1 MNVPLVLLS
10 VESDPPTWALQFVS
24 GIFGALLVLVG
35 GLLAMRADR
44 QRQDREFRYQEVTS
58 QRRLIADA
66 VISMRAWLD
75 SQMLIVPLI
84 AKADSSALDD
94 LANASSVQR
103 SADQREKAKKCL
115 LEAQFLVN
123 SKSLAPI
130 LAEIAGFIA
139 SYSDAVV
146 GPLFG
151 QGDEGDAPAEGLGKI
166 AACVR
171 LVESLEQQAIAEMQ
185 WP

>member
-1 MNVPLVLLS
+1 VNVPLVVLS
-10 VESDPPTWALQFVS
+10 VESGPPTWALQFVS

-151 QGDEGDAPAEGLGKI
+151 QGDEGDAAAEGLGKI

>member
-1 MNVPLVLLS
+1 MNVPLVVLS
-10 VESDPPTWALQFVS
+10 VESGPPTWALQFVS

-103 SADQREKAKKCL
+103 SADQQEKAKKCI

-151 QGDEGDAPAEGLGKI
+151 QGDEGDAAAEGLGKI

-171 LVESLEQQAIAEMQ
+171 LVESLEQQAIDEMQ

>member
-1 MNVPLVLLS
+1 MNVPSVLLS
-10 VESDPPTWALQFVS
+10 VESEPPTWVLQFVS
-24 GIFGALLVLVG
+24 GIFGALLVLAG

-75 SQMLIVPLI
+75 SQMLFIPLI
-84 AKADSSALDD
+84 AMADSPALDD
-94 LANASSVQR
+94 LANASSVQE
-103 SADQREKAKKCL
+103 SADQRERAKKCL

-123 SKSLAPI
+123 SESLAPI

-139 SYSDAVV
+139 SYGDTVV

-151 QGDEGDAPAEGLGKI
+151 QADKVVAAAEGLGKI
-166 AACVR
+166 ATCIR
-171 LVESLEQQAIAEMQ
+171 LVESLEQQAIAELQ

>member
-1 MNVPLVLLS
+1 
-10 VESDPPTWALQFVS
+10 
-24 GIFGALLVLVG
+24 
-35 GLLAMRADR
+35 MRADR

-94 LANASSVQR
+94 LANASSVQS

-151 QGDEGDAPAEGLGKI
+151 QGDEGDAAAEGLGKI

>member
-1 MNVPLVLLS
+1 MNVPLVVLS
-10 VESDPPTWALQFVS
+10 VESGPPTWALQFVS

-151 QGDEGDAPAEGLGKI
+151 QGDEGDASAEGLGKI